1 MTRIEWING
10 WPVLNGGKPILLSES
25 FGKTPDQKYPPAPFK
40 DTFTGKRLDPS
51 WYQFRI
57 PYTKNYQL
65 GISKQII
72 NSGIHSVDKSRKG
85 GVAFNPNVFSL
96 SDRDTPAAIVRKQ
109 KSLNMTFSATLL
121 PTDGSLGYKQSV
133 GISIY
138 LSEFQHQDI
147 GIRGCVNQ
155 TGMCIYSELLMNGTS
170 RVSRPIISVALESH

>member
-1 MTRIEWING
+1 M
-10 WPVLNGGKPILLSES
+10 LSDS

-40 DTFTGKRLDPS
+40 DTFNGKSLDPS

-65 GISKQII
+65 GIPKQMI
-72 NSGIHSVDKSRKG
+72 NSGTHSVDKSRKG
-85 GVAFNPNVFSL
+85 GVTLNPNVFSL
-96 SDRDTPAAIVRKQ
+96 SERDTPAAIVRKQ

-121 PTDGSLGYKQSV
+121 PTDGSLGYRQSV

-170 RVSRPIISVALESH
+170 RVCSSIMCGVSESH